1 MTLSTIGVRGA
12 ACAAVV
18 ILAFTAAGCSGDSD
32 TATATTSAAAATTT
46 TEAAATTTVKKLA
59 PATTSEAP
67 TGPNPTI
74 ADYIVDAG
82 LTEIPV
88 TRDDPTAP
96 TIDLAIPDG
105 WVDAAEQTPDWAYGA
120 IIYPEV
126 AADERTPSMIA
137 IVSKLEGDVDPQ
149 AIIDY
154 APGELMN
161 LPDFTPS
168 GEGAVSTLSGFP
180 AYQIAGT
187 YTDEET
193 GEELVSAQKT
203 TIITGQDG
211 YYILQI
217 NVDGSI
223 DQFDLLVDATT
234 QVDEQT
240 VITP

>member
-1 MTLSTIGVRGA
+1 MTLSTTGVRGA

-18 ILAFTAAGCSGDSD
+18 ILGLTAAGCSSSSD
-32 TATATTSAAAATTT
+32 TATATTSAAATTTTT

-59 PATTSEAP
+59 PATTTEAP
-67 TGPNPTI
+67 AGPNPTI

-96 TIDLAIPDG
+96 TINLAIPDG
-105 WVDAAEQTPDWAYGA
+105 WVDAAEQTPEWAYGA

-137 IVSKLEGDVDPQ
+137 IVSKLEGNVDPQ

-161 LPDFTPS
+161 LPQFTPS

-187 YTDEET
+187 YVDET
-193 GEELVSAQKT
+193 GAELVSAQKT
-203 TIITGQDG
+203 AIITGQDG

-217 NVDGSI
+217 NVDGSV

-234 QVDEQT
+234 QVDDQT

>member
-18 ILAFTAAGCSGDSD
+18 ILGLTAAGCSSSSD
-32 TATATTSAAAATTT
+32 TATATTSAAATTT

-59 PATTSEAP
+59 PATTTEAP
-67 TGPNPTI
+67 AGPNPTI

-96 TIDLAIPDG
+96 TINLAIPEG
-105 WVDAAEQTPDWAYGA
+105 WVDAAEQTPEWAYGA

-161 LPDFTPS
+161 LPQFTPS

-187 YTDEET
+187 YVDET
-193 GEELVSAQKT
+193 GAELVSAQKT
-203 TIITGQDG
+203 AIITGQDG

-217 NVDGSI
+217 NVDGSV

-234 QVDEQT
+234 QVDDQT

>member
-1 MTLSTIGVRGA
+1 MTLSNIGVRGA

-18 ILAFTAAGCSGDSD
+18 ILGITAAGCSSSSD
-32 TATATTSAAAATTT
+32 TATATTSAAATTT

-59 PATTSEAP
+59 PATTTEAP
-67 TGPNPTI
+67 AGPNPTI
-74 ADYIVDAG
+74 ADYIVEAG

-96 TIDLAIPDG
+96 TINLAIPEG
-105 WVDAAEQTPDWAYGA
+105 WVDAAEQTPEWAYGA

-161 LPDFTPS
+161 LPQFTPS

-187 YTDEET
+187 YVDET
-193 GEELVSAQKT
+193 GAELVSAQKT
-203 TIITGQDG
+203 AIITGQDG

-217 NVDGSI
+217 NVDGSV

-234 QVDEQT
+234 QVDDQT

>member
-1 MTLSTIGVRGA
+1 MTLSTTGVRGA

-18 ILAFTAAGCSGDSD
+18 ILGLTAAGCSSSSD
-32 TATATTSAAAATTT
+32 TATATTSAAATTT

-59 PATTSEAP
+59 PATTTEAP
-67 TGPNPTI
+67 AGPNPTI

-96 TIDLAIPDG
+96 TINLAIPDG
-105 WVDAAEQTPDWAYGA
+105 WVDAAEQTPEWAYGA

-161 LPDFTPS
+161 LPQFTPS

-187 YTDEET
+187 YVDDT
-193 GEELVSAQKT
+193 GAEVVSAQKT
-203 TIITGQDG
+203 AIITGQDG

-217 NVDGSI
+217 NVDGSV

-234 QVDEQT
+234 QVDDQT
-240 VITP
+240 TITP

>member
-1 MTLSTIGVRGA
+1 MTLSAIAVRGA

-18 ILAFTAAGCSGDSD
+18 ILGFTAAGCSSGSD
-32 TATATTSAAAATTT
+32 TATATTSAAATT
-46 TEAAATTTVKKLA
+46 TEAGETTTVEKLA

-67 TGPNPTI
+67 AGPNPTI

-88 TRDDPTAP
+88 TLDDPTAP
-96 TIDLAIPDG
+96 TIDLAIPEG
-105 WVDAAEQTPDWAYGA
+105 WVDAAEETPDWAYGA
-120 IIYPEV
+120 IIYPDV

-154 APGELMN
+154 APGELLN
-161 LPDFTPS
+161 LPQFTPS
-168 GEGAVSTLSGFP
+168 GEGAVSTLAGFP

-187 YTDEET
+187 YVDET
-193 GEELVSAQKT
+193 GAELVSAQKT
-203 TIITGQDG
+203 AIITGQDG

-234 QVDEQT
+234 QVDDQT

>member
-1 MTLSTIGVRGA
+1 MKISTIGVRGA
-12 ACAAVV
+12 VSAAVV
-18 ILAFTAAGCSGDSD
+18 ILAFTAAGCSSESG
-32 TATATTSAAAATTT
+32 TATAATSTAETTT

-59 PATTSEAP
+59 PATTTEAP

-82 LTEIPV
+82 LTETPIF
-88 TRDDPTAP
+88 RGDANAP
-96 TIDLAIPDG
+96 TINLAIPDG
-105 WVDAAEQTPDWAYGA
+105 WVDAAEDTPDWAYGA
-120 IIYPEV
+120 IIYPDV
-126 AADERTPSMIA
+126 AAGERTPSMIA

-154 APGELMN
+154 GPGELMN
-161 LPDFTPS
+161 LPEFTPS

-187 YTDEET
+187 YTDDET

>member
-1 MTLSTIGVRGA
+1 MTLSTTGVRGA

-18 ILAFTAAGCSGDSD
+18 ILGLTAAGCSSSSD
-32 TATATTSAAAATTT
+32 TATATTSAAATTT

-59 PATTSEAP
+59 PATTTEAP
-67 TGPNPTI
+67 AGPNPTI

-96 TIDLAIPDG
+96 TINLAIPEG
-105 WVDAAEQTPDWAYGA
+105 WVDAAEQTPEWAYGA

-161 LPDFTPS
+161 LPQFTPS

-187 YTDEET
+187 YVDET
-193 GEELVSAQKT
+193 GAELVSAQKT
-203 TIITGQDG
+203 AIITGQDG

-217 NVDGSI
+217 NVDGSV

-234 QVDEQT
+234 QVDDQT

>member
-18 ILAFTAAGCSGDSD
+18 ILGLTAAGCSSSSD
-32 TATATTSAAAATTT
+32 TATATTSAAATTT

-59 PATTSEAP
+59 PATTTEAP
-67 TGPNPTI
+67 AGPNPTI
-74 ADYIVDAG
+74 ADYIVEAG

-96 TIDLAIPDG
+96 TINLAIPEG
-105 WVDAAEQTPDWAYGA
+105 WVDAAEQTPEWAYGA

-161 LPDFTPS
+161 LPQFTPS

-187 YTDEET
+187 YVDET
-193 GEELVSAQKT
+193 GAELVSAQKT
-203 TIITGQDG
+203 AIITGQDG

-217 NVDGSI
+217 NVDGSV

-234 QVDEQT
+234 QVDDQT

>member
-18 ILAFTAAGCSGDSD
+18 ILGLTAAGCSSSSD
-32 TATATTSAAAATTT
+32 TATATTSAAATTT

-59 PATTSEAP
+59 PATTTEAP
-67 TGPNPTI
+67 AGPNPTI

-96 TIDLAIPDG
+96 TINLAIPEG
-105 WVDAAEQTPDWAYGA
+105 WVDAAEQTPEWAYGA
-120 IIYPEV
+120 IIYPKV

-161 LPDFTPS
+161 LPQFTPS

-187 YTDEET
+187 YVDET
-193 GEELVSAQKT
+193 GAELVSAQKT
-203 TIITGQDG
+203 AIITGQDG

-217 NVDGSI
+217 NVDGSV

-234 QVDEQT
+234 QVDDQT

>member
-18 ILAFTAAGCSGDSD
+18 ILGFTAAGCSSGSD
-32 TATATTSAAAATTT
+32 TATATTSAAATTT

-67 TGPNPTI
+67 AGPNPTI
-74 ADYIVDAG
+74 ADYIVEAG

-96 TIDLAIPDG
+96 TIDLAIPEG

-161 LPDFTPS
+161 LPQFTPS

-187 YTDEET
+187 YVDET
-193 GEELVSAQKT
+193 GAELVSAQKT
-203 TIITGQDG
+203 AIITGQDG